1 MPWPSLRLRHL
12 SLCTSFRSS
21 RGKKW
26 KEIWTHDPLKGYA
39 STGLLY
45 WLRLTDTR
53 CKEKNSSVV
62 GWGWSPSD
70 FRGPKTGLHYLKT
83 KMHAFLIKQ
92 TTFGVHPVPVCS
104 WDVDFLRGWLQKIV
118 LDFMWNAG
126 HMVAQW
132 LLLLPH
138 SKEVTG
144 SHSCWTI
151 SVLSLHALPLCTR
164 VFCRFSGFPPRVQ
177 KHACVG

>member
-1 MPWPSLRLRHL
+1 MTL
-12 SLCTSFRSS
+12 
-21 RGKKW
+21 
-26 KEIWTHDPLKGYA
+26 LK
-39 STGLLY
+39 
-45 WLRLTDTR
+45 DTPQLAFCIGFAWQTPGAKR
-53 CKEKNSSVV
+53 KILQWW
-62 GWGWSPSD
+62 GGGWSPSD

-104 WDVDFLRGWLQKIV
+104 WDMDFLRGWLQKIV